1 MTDRYAVIWTRT
13 AAGPLKMGNLVAT
26 TRENR
31 FTYTDEF
38 LESGN
43 AAGLSLLAGPQ
54 LFGRQPVVH
63 QTSERMPLHPRL
75 LALTPGEAPGNIQ
88 RRVYANLLAKRRPP
102 PAPGFETEWEILML
116 AGHNGIGHLDVF
128 RDDRDALQRY
138 ANPPPTDLLTGQRS
152 DLWGFIRNEVRQTA
166 IEESAAVIAELLG
179 PTPSVGGMTPKLL
192 AAIPDTPE
200 WAGAFAAPGAR
211 PTDDS
216 RYVDVVLKIES
227 PGYEGVAALEALCL
241 DIHSELGF
249 EVPRY
254 WRAEV
259 DGMRL
264 LAVER
269 FDRTPE
275 GLPVPM
281 ESFLSVMASG
291 SRNIQGTQDTDMRS
305 VGAMLDKLATVVNLK
320 PRATQEQVF
329 RRFCLAFFTG
339 NGDLHLENLSF
350 LGGPDDVRLAP
361 VYDPA
366 PMRAWSRH
374 NLRSAIPIVF
384 DDDLGGLGDN
394 LAALGPAFG
403 MTRNDAAELLLD
415 TMEKTRDYTARVMAL
430 DDVPRER
437 RQALVDLL
445 EKERQVI
452 DGSLTRATKQTPLPR

>member
-1 MTDRYAVIWTRT
+1 MTDRYAVLWTRT
-13 AAGPLKMGNLVAT
+13 AGGPLKMGNLVAT
-26 TRENR
+26 PRENR

-38 LESGN
+38 LQSGFS
-43 AAGLSLLAGPQ
+43 AGLSLLTHPK
-54 LFGRQPVVH
+54 LFGREPVVH
-63 QTSERMPLHPRL
+63 QASERMPLHPRL

-128 RDDRDALQRY
+128 RDDRDAVQWY
-138 ANPPPTDLLTGQRS
+138 ATPPSAELLTGKRS
-152 DLWGFIRNEVRQTA
+152 DLWNFIRNEVRQTA
-166 IEESAAVIAELLG
+166 VEESAAVIAELLG

-192 AAIPDTPE
+192 AAIPDAPR
-200 WAGAFAAPGAR
+200 WDGAFAAPGAR
-211 PTDDS
+211 PTDGA
-216 RYVDVVLKIES
+216 RYIDVVLKIES
-227 PGYEGVAALEALCL
+227 PAYEGIAALEALCL
-241 DIHSELGF
+241 DVHRELGL

-264 LAVER
+264 LAIER
-269 FDRTPE
+269 FDRTAD

-291 SRNIQGTQDTDMRS
+291 SHSIQGTQDTDMRS
-305 VGAMLDKLATVVNLK
+305 VGAMLEKLATVVNLK

-339 NGDLHLENLSF
+339 NGDLHLENLSL

-384 DDDLGGLGDN
+384 DDAIGGLGDN

-403 MTRNDAAELLLD
+403 MTRNDAADLLLD
-415 TMEKTRDYTARVMAL
+415 TMAKTADYAARVLAL
-430 DDVPRER
+430 DDVPLER
-437 RQALVDLL
+437 RETLRTLL
-445 EKERQVI
+445 DNERRTLA
-452 DGSLTRATKQTPLPR
+452 GSLTAAAKRA

>member
-13 AAGPLKMGNLVAT
+13 AKGPLKMGNLVAT
-26 TRENR
+26 ARENR

-38 LESGN
+38 LESGTT
-43 AAGLSLLAGPQ
+43 AGLSLLASPE
-54 LFGRQPVVH
+54 LFAREPVVH
-63 QTSERMPLHPRL
+63 QASERMPLHPRL

-128 RDDRDALQRY
+128 RDDRDALQWY
-138 ANPPPTDLLTGQRS
+138 QNPPSPELLTGKRS
-152 DLWGFIRNEVRQTA
+152 DLWNFIRNEVRQTA

-192 AAIPDTPE
+192 AAIPDGTD
-200 WAGAFAAPGAR
+200 WDGSFAAPGAR
-211 PTDDS
+211 PTDGG
-216 RYVDVVLKIES
+216 RYVDVIVKIES
-227 PGYEGVAALEALCL
+227 PAYEGVAALEALCL
-241 DIHSELGF
+241 DLHRELGF

-254 WRAEV
+254 WHAEV

-269 FDRTPE
+269 FDRKPD

-291 SRNIQGTQDTDMRS
+291 SHRIQGTQDTEMRS
-305 VGAMLDKLATVVNLK
+305 VGAMIEKLATVVNLK

-350 LGGPDDVRLAP
+350 LGGPNAVRLAP

-384 DDDLGGLGDN
+384 DDELGGLGDN

-403 MTRNDAAELLLD
+403 MSRNAAADLLAE
-415 TMEKTRDYTARVMAL
+415 TMNQTADYAERVMAL
-430 DDVPRER
+430 DAVPLER
-437 RQALVDLL
+437 RQALVNLL
-445 EKERQVI
+445 KKERQVI
-452 DGSLTRATKQTPLPR
+452 ADSLTRTEKTVHAAH